1 MPTLRSLALVSAL
14 TLAVPAVAWGA
25 QPPIR
30 RAQPRSSPAFQQG
43 YDRGVRA
50 GLQDAQHHDAY
61 RFTDESDYR
70 RGDVGYR
77 ATYGSRDR
85 YRDDFRLGFESGY
98 RAGYSRT
105 PAMQRYGGRGLALG
119 DAASATGFNDG
130 YEAGLK
136 DAQKNHRFDPV
147 SEGRYRDGDH
157 GDDRSDGPKE
167 IYKLHYRDAF
177 KAGYEQGY
185 QDGRRYR

>member
-1 MPTLRSLALVSAL
+1 MLTLRSLALISAL
-14 TLAVPAVAWGA
+14 AMAAPTVAWGA
-25 QPPIR
+25 QRPSR

-50 GLQDAQHHDAY
+50 GLQDGRRHDAY

-77 ATYGSRDR
+77 GTYGSRDR
-85 YRDDFRLGFESGY
+85 YRDEFRLGFESGY
-98 RAGYSRT
+98 RMGYSRT
-105 PAMQRYGGRGLALG
+105 PAMRRYDGRGALLR
-119 DAASATGFNDG
+119 DPASATGFNDG

-136 DAQKNHRFDPV
+136 DAQKNRQFDPV

-157 GDDRSDGPKE
+157 GYDRNDGPKE
-167 IYKLHYRDAF
+167 IYKLRYRDAF
-177 KAGYEQGY
+177 KSGYGQGY